1 MSEIFIRYL
10 NCKVDSIIER
20 ELHTYI
26 FLKTRLFDSQT
37 KICFEELKT
46 SSKFGEK
53 ISGFVKPSDDQNNRK
68 LNCACTYDGLKFIIC
83 SGV

>member
-46 SSKFGEK
+46 SSKFDCRQ
-53 ISGFVKPSDDQNNRK
+53 IW
-68 LNCACTYDGLKFIIC
+68 
-83 SGV
+83 